1 MHWRFENNLN
11 FNLYKKPTISKNIYC
26 QLCTGVLK
34 KGFKRKKFQP
44 HPMKAYCSSTFM
56 RVTKKTFFPV
66 HASSFFA
73 IAAIVFFA
81 MHSQAAPCGHPR
93 QNPQELLPARVSDE
107 KMREIYEETKT
118 PYKCGIVVEAPKGM
132 LADSPSVFQKDGKWY
147 MYYIIQDGSGYS
159 THIAESPD
167 LLNWKYKGEI
177 LKRKNNSD
185 WDSQQSAGYAALFDH
200 NWGGSNSLEKFEG
213 KYWMSYLGGALKGY
227 ETDPLS
233 IGIARAGDCAQNAEW
248 ERLPR
253 PALSPSDA
261 ESRYF
266 EKLTLYKSNIIYDKN
281 KTLGARFVMY
291 YNAKTESGYE
301 RIGIAVS
308 DDMENWRRFGKE
320 PVIDNGKGLSGD
332 PQIVKIGDVWVMFYF
347 GAGWGNP
354 QSKAAA
360 FDTFACSYDLVNWT
374 KWNGKNL
381 VEPSES
387 FDKTYAHKPWLL
399 KHNGIV
405 YHFYCA
411 VGDRG
416 RAIALATSKDLR
428 EKIKK

>member
-1 MHWRFENNLN
+1 
-11 FNLYKKPTISKNIYC
+11 
-26 QLCTGVLK
+26 
-34 KGFKRKKFQP
+34 
-44 HPMKAYCSSTFM
+44 MKAYCSSTFM